1 MDQCYRIKSD
11 NNQIP
16 LPAKNNQGYTIG
28 DILAESKDKEAL
40 DLIFHILQEHEERF
54 NAIDNKLNDIKKIID
69 HYSPIIKNLAG
80 TKKEPFSESLDLPQ
94 NILIVDD
101 DPNVVKTFKM
111 ILEGTGY
118 TDDTANNAMDAMRK
132 VSRIHF
138 DLVIVDMNLP
148 DTLGDELAERL
159 YAINK
164 KLNIIMITGYS
175 NYKDQLE
182 RNLERM
188 EVLMKPVNPEELV
201 AVTKRTLQKR

>member
-40 DLIFHILQEHEERF
+40 DLIFHILQEHKKRF
-54 NAIDNKLNDIKKIID
+54 NAIDKKLNDIKNIID
-69 HYSPIIKNLAG
+69 HYSPIIKNLAE
-80 TKKEPFSESLDLPQ
+80 TKKAPSSESLDLPQ

-111 ILEGTGY
+111 ILEGAGY
-118 TDDTANNAMDAMRK
+118 TVDTANNAMDAMRK

-182 RNLERM
+182 RNLERI